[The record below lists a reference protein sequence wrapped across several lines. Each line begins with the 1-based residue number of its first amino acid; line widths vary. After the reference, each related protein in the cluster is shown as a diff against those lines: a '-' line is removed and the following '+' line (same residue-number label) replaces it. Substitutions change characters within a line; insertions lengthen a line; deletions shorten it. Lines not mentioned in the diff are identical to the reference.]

1 MEVQYLILVLP
12 PAPHLG
18 DLPIRKLYKIEAR
31 KQEEYDS
38 QGIKK
43 LTWPMDSLMELQRNK

>member
-43 LTWPMDSLMELQRNK
+43 LT